1 MNEESHFRN
10 LAGALGREDWLTDPR
25 FAERAARKAHAGEL
39 VAEIEAELAQKP
51 ATEWEAVLQQA
62 GVPAARIRTL
72 HECLASDQ
80 VRQRQFVHTDPASGV
95 ATPTLPF
102 RIAGAASHAP
112 GKPAPRLGEDTA
124 EIMAWLEG
132 GS

>member
-1 MNEESHFRN
+1 
-10 LAGALGREDWLTDPR
+10 
-25 FAERAARKAHAGEL
+25 HAGEL
-39 VAEIEAELAQKP
+39 VAEIEAELARRP

-72 HECLASDQ
+72 RECLASDQ
-80 VRQRQFVHTDPASGV
+80 VRQRRFIHTDPASGV

>member
-1 MNEESHFRN
+1 M
-10 LAGALGREDWLTDPR
+10 LLCKVWALCNDNNANDP
-25 FAERAARKAHAGEL
+25 
-39 VAEIEAELAQKP
+39 
-51 ATEWEAVLQQA
+51 
-62 GVPAARIRTL
+62 
-72 HECLASDQ
+72 CLASDQ

>member
-1 MNEESHFRN
+1 M
-10 LAGALGREDWLTDPR
+10 
-25 FAERAARKAHAGEL
+25 
-39 VAEIEAELAQKP
+39 LAQQMQGLLAQQP
-51 ATEWEAVLQQA
+51 ATEWEPVLQQA

-72 HECLASDQ
+72 RESLASDQ
-80 VRQRQFVHTDPASGV
+80 VRQRRFIHTDPASGV

-112 GKPAPRLGEDTA
+112 SKPAPRLGEDTA

-132 GS
+132 RT